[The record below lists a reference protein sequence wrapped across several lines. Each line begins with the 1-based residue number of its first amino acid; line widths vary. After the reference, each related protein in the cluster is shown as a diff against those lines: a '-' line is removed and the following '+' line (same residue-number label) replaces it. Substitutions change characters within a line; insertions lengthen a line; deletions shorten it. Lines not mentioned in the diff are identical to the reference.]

1 MTYSDAWLK
10 AGFPNVA
17 LLSLA
22 PVYNTLVEA
31 MKERYSVVTRYN
43 HDVSP
48 PYSYYPADFLE
59 PCKAVNLDLFD
70 NNLQSLASSF
80 LDTRTLSGD
89 VYVNFNISNY
99 TWSYEKLME
108 YYEATHDDAWIFDR
122 KKGSLNQRYFLQP
135 LSPARW
141 AYQRMWALNR
151 FTHMRLWT
159 QLMEKTM
166 LIYDARGDN
175 PEDSFN
181 NAMNAT
187 PKESF
192 NQFYQIC
199 RRMYLRDNSCEIEVE
214 NNLTADRRDGTL
226 DGIETRDII
235 LLLDSASSYLVY
247 DDLGTGLDNS
257 IQFLL
262 PDENGTFPWFDR
274 PVVFHGP
281 WTPRDYGFV
290 RQTWQFADIR
300 KFLQYKEIEDNTKN
314 GERN

>member
-1 MTYSDAWLK
+1 MTYSNAWIK

-22 PVYNTLVEA
+22 PVYNTLVDA
-31 MKERYSVVTRYN
+31 MKERYSIVTRYN

-48 PYSYYPADFLE
+48 PYSYYPVDFLE
-59 PCKAVNLDLFD
+59 PCKAGNLDYFD
-70 NNLQSLASSF
+70 DNLKSLASSF
-80 LDTRTLSGD
+80 LDTRTLSDD
-89 VYVNFNISNY
+89 VYVNFDISNY
-99 TWSYEKLME
+99 IWSYEKLVG
-108 YYEATHDDAWIFDR
+108 YYEATHDDAWIFNR
-122 KKGSLNQRYFLQP
+122 NKGNLNQRFFLQP
-135 LSPARW
+135 LFPARW

-166 LIYDARGDN
+166 LIYNARGDR

-181 NAMNAT
+181 NAMSVA
-187 PKESF
+187 PRESF
-192 NQFYQIC
+192 NQYYQIY
-199 RRMYLRDNSCEIEVE
+199 RRIYLRNNSCTIEVE

-257 IQFLL
+257 IQFLF

-281 WTPRDYGFV
+281 WMPGDYGFI

-300 KFLQYKEIEDNTKN
+300 KFLQYKDIEYNTEN
-314 GERN
+314 EERN